1 MNTYFTVNE
10 SKHKASIDLYEKLA
24 SQNYLTVLVFSE
36 LLKHIIECQTFLTS
50 NIFWIVRYRI
60 LFINY
65 FSKYALKW
73 LLLNYMFML
82 LNRQLFEKIFI
93 DILENTYTEY
103 IKIAFWTVKLI
114 GLLDDVHVIHMFC
127 VFWEGWGSD
136 GVEVCIATKDNYTI
150 VQRQFHAPVTHTC
163 IFFFKIY

>member
-10 SKHKASIDLYEKLA
+10 SKHKTSIDLYEKLA

-82 LNRQLFEKIFI
+82 LNRQLFEKN
-93 DILENTYTEY
+93 LHWHTRKY
-103 IKIAFWTVKLI
+103 IHRIYKNCFLNSLTHRSVRRCPCYS
-114 GLLDDVHVIHMFC
+114 HVLRFLRG
-127 VFWEGWGSD
+127 VGVGWGGSLHSN
-136 GVEVCIATKDNYTI
+136 ERQLHYCAETI
-150 VQRQFHAPVTHTC
+150 SRSCHSHMY
-163 IFFFKIY
+163 FFFKIY

>member
-1 MNTYFTVNE
+1 MRKKPKYILRAEGICHFVNVSKHFKMTASYLRLLSNEYIFTVNK
-10 SKHKASIDLYEKLA
+10 SKHKTSIDLYEKSA

-36 LLKHIIECQTFLTS
+36 LLKHIIECQTFYTS
-50 NIFWIVRYRI
+50 KIFWIVRYRI

-103 IKIAFWTVKLI
+103 IKIAFWTV
-114 GLLDDVHVIHMFC
+114 
-127 VFWEGWGSD
+127 
-136 GVEVCIATKDNYTI
+136 
-150 VQRQFHAPVTHTC
+150 
-163 IFFFKIY
+163 

>member
-1 MNTYFTVNE
+1 MNTYFTVNK
-10 SKHKASIDLYEKLA
+10 SKHKTSIDLYEKSA

-60 LFINY
+60 SFINY

-73 LLLNYMFML
+73 LLLNFMFML

-93 DILENTYTEY
+93 DIL
-103 IKIAFWTVKLI
+103 KIHNRIYKNCFLNSLTHRSVRRCPCYS
-114 GLLDDVHVIHMFC
+114 HVLRFLRG
-127 VFWEGWGSD
+127 VGVGWGWKS
-136 GVEVCIATKDNYTI
+136 A
-150 VQRQFHAPVTHTC
+150 
-163 IFFFKIY
+163 

>member
-1 MNTYFTVNE
+1 MVYQCVKNQNIFCVQKVYVILLTYQSTLRWQQRTEDSYLMNTYFTVNK
-10 SKHKASIDLYEKLA
+10 SKHKTSIDLYEKSA

-36 LLKHIIECQTFLTS
+36 LLKHIIEWQTFLTS

-103 IKIAFWTVKLI
+103 IKIAFWTV
-114 GLLDDVHVIHMFC
+114 
-127 VFWEGWGSD
+127 
-136 GVEVCIATKDNYTI
+136 
-150 VQRQFHAPVTHTC
+150 
-163 IFFFKIY
+163 